1 MSNKR
6 ITQIKKTEKCSCKG
20 YNLDKLL
27 QPNILSLLATRDM
40 HGYVVI
46 RELEKL
52 DLFRGEK
59 IDNTG
64 IYRTLK
70 RLEEKGLVQSQWD
83 VEDAGAAKRVYQ
95 INNAGK
101 ECLANWIENLEA
113 YKVIID
119 TVLESARKALNHV

>member
-6 ITQIKKTEKCSCKG
+6 VTLIKKTEKCSCKG

-46 RELEKL
+46 QELEKL
-52 DLFRGEK
+52 DLFNGEK

-70 RLEEKGLVQSQWD
+70 HLEEKGLVQSQWD
-83 VEDAGAAKRVYQ
+83 IEDAGAAKKIYQ
-95 INNAGK
+95 INGSGK
-101 ECLANWIENLEA
+101 ECLAKWIQSLEA
-113 YKVIID
+113 YKAIID
-119 TVLESARKALNHV
+119 TVVDCAKRALNHV

>member
-6 ITQIKKTEKCSCKG
+6 PTLTKKTEKCSCKG

-46 RELEKL
+46 QELEKL
-52 DLFRGEK
+52 DLFNGEK

-64 IYRTLK
+64 IYRTL
-70 RLEEKGLVQSQWD
+70 
-83 VEDAGAAKRVYQ
+83 
-95 INNAGK
+95 
-101 ECLANWIENLEA
+101 
-113 YKVIID
+113 
-119 TVLESARKALNHV
+119 

>member
-6 ITQIKKTEKCSCKG
+6 LTLKKVKCSCKG

-27 QPNILSLLATRDM
+27 QPNILALLTTKDM

-46 RELEKL
+46 QELEKL
-52 DLFRGEK
+52 DLFMGEK
-59 IDNTG
+59 IDTTG

-70 RLEEKGLVQSQWD
+70 NLEEKGLVQSKWD
-83 VEDAGAAKRVYQ
+83 VEDAGAAKKIYQ
-95 INNAGK
+95 INDEGK
-101 ECLANWIENLEA
+101 ECLANWIQSLEK

-119 TVLESARKALNHV
+119 TVIDNSRRALNHV